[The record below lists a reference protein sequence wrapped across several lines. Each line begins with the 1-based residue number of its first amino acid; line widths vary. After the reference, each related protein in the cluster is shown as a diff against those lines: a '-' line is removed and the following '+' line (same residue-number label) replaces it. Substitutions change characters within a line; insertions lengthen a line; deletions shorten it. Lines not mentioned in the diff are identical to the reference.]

1 MFQAAILMF
10 AMCTTPIGGPQ
21 KILDMCTSLGE
32 ACACELPST
41 QIRYKPEALSSERS
55 CRDLVGREQYEG
67 EGRSHEGQ
75 MNVHRFSDCMM
86 GK

>member
-1 MFQAAILMF
+1 MLQAAILMF
-10 AMCTTPIGGPQ
+10 AMCATPIGGPM
-21 KILDMCTSLGE
+21 KVIDTCTALGE
-32 ACACELPST
+32 CVCDLPAS
-41 QIRYKPEALSSERS
+41 QIRYKPEASAERS

-86 GK
+86 QK